1 MNHQEKFQDV
11 KGVLLQSAR
20 DEYDRE
26 AEQLASKYRAFFLDA
41 EIKEIHFNH
50 AALTNI
56 AEMREKAEQKLSDAL
71 EIRVNEIR
79 DMEKYESAH

>member
-1 MNHQEKFQDV
+1 MSHDMTQMLKA
-11 KGVLLQSAR
+11 AR

-26 AEQLASKYRAFFLDA
+26 AEQLASKYREFFLDA
-41 EIKEIHFNH
+41 ENKGIHFNY

-56 AEMREKAEQKLSDAL
+56 AEMREMAEQKLSDAL

-79 DMEKYESAH
+79 DMVHQK